1 MMDKSLSE
9 ATLSTL
15 ASLPSDRPISVV
27 MRHAPRVEI
36 HSYAEVYVA
45 GVTPEGKAAA
55 EDFGARL
62 SQLRRVGK
70 IWSSPVSRC
79 VDTALA
85 IASGAG
91 WRQFVRVDDRIS
103 HPFISP
109 VWLSLSSLRYPA
121 APVPAELAT
130 LLKFITS
137 GSSGAGTVDVYVTH
151 DTVVGSLGGYFT
163 GLPASDG
170 NVPDFF
176 EAVFVWQ
183 EARDVKILWRN
194 KITSLKLDI
203 LIGL

>member
-1 MMDKSLSE
+1 MDSILSE

-15 ASLPSDRPISVV
+15 ASLPSSFPVAVV

-45 GVTPEGKAAA
+45 GLTPEGKAAA

-62 SQLRRVGK
+62 VQLRRLGR
-70 IWSSPVSRC
+70 IFSSPVSRC
-79 VDTALA
+79 VDSALA
-85 IASGAG
+85 IARGAG
-91 WRQFVRVDDRIS
+91 WQQYVQVDDRIS

-109 VWLSLSSLRYPA
+109 VWLSLLSLRFPET
-121 APVPAELAT
+121 PIPAELVT
-130 LLKFITS
+130 LLKFIIS
-137 GSSGAGTVDVYVTH
+137 WSSSAGTVNVFVTH

-183 EARDVKILWRN
+183 EAQYLKILWRN
-194 KITSLKLDI
+194 VTTSLNLKI
-203 LIGL
+203 LPA